1 LNPVIENR
9 AQAHQA
15 LMADLSTTVGRPRDR
30 YINDLYLADAG
41 KEIAATSLSTVI
53 EDSGLLRAR

>member
-1 LNPVIENR
+1 
-9 AQAHQA
+9 
-15 LMADLSTTVGRPRDR
+15 MADLSTTVGRPRDR